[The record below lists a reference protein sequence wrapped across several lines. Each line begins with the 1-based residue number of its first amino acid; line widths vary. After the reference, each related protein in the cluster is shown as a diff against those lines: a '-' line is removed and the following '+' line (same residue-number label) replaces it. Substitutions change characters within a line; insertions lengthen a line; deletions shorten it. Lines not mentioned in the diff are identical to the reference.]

1 MMDDLTFYLLG
12 GLAALAGLLWAV
24 GCAVHALLHKKDP
37 QAALAWVA
45 CIFFLP
51 FLGTLAYTFFGV
63 SRANSLAA
71 RLLDEAA
78 QWQVRS
84 DAEIDRELQDAYA
97 ELSNADSGDTGA
109 VRLSGTDVCR
119 AACVGRAIS
128 GRPLLGGNRLE
139 LLKNGEEAYP
149 AMLAAIDAAERMVCL
164 STYIFKGDET
174 GRAFSDAL
182 GRAAERGVDVRL
194 IIDGMGGVL
203 YSLRKPWKAL
213 RARGVKV
220 EMFLPPRLWPPML
233 CLNLR
238 THRKVLTC
246 DGQVAF
252 TGGMNIG
259 DHHLV
264 SLPKKGRVQD
274 VHFRCTGPVA
284 ARLEEAFLMDWAFVS
299 HKATVPSVPRLS
311 HKGDTLCRLVFDGL
325 GRSREDIHELI
336 CGVISTASR
345 QVTIFT
351 PYFIPPRE
359 LVGALIAAAQRGVQ
373 VDIILPEKNNLFY
386 VHHASRHIQA
396 GLVEKGIR
404 IWYQPA
410 PFAHTKLLTVDG
422 CYALF
427 GSANLDPRSLFL
439 NFELN
444 VEAVDTVFRTQLDE
458 YTDEVLA
465 RSRRLTSADYA
476 RRRLPMRLFDALCW
490 LMGPYI

>member
-1 MMDDLTFYLLG
+1 MDDFTFYLLG
-12 GLAALAGLLWAV
+12 GVAALIGFSWAV
-24 GCAVHALLHKKDP
+24 GCAIHALLHKKDP

-78 QWQVRS
+78 KWQVKADSEVDRELTDSSEGYS
-84 DAEIDRELQDAYA
+84 DAEACDVA
-97 ELSNADSGDTGA
+97 EPHI
-109 VRLSGTDVCR
+109 SGTDLCR
-119 AACVGRAIS
+119 AACVGRSIT

-149 AMLAAIDAAERMVCL
+149 AMLAAIDAATRMVCL
-164 STYIFKGDET
+164 STYIFKGDDT
-174 GRAFSDAL
+174 GRAFSEAL

-203 YSLRKPWKAL
+203 YSLKKPWKAL

-246 DGQVAF
+246 DGEVAF

-259 DHHLV
+259 DHHLI
-264 SLPKKGRVQD
+264 SLPTKGRVQD

-299 HKATVPSVPRLS
+299 HKATVPAMPKLARE
-311 HKGDTLCRLVFDGL
+311 GDTLCRLVFDGL
-325 GRSREDIHELI
+325 GHSREDIHELI
-336 CGVISTASR
+336 CGVISTASQR
-345 QVTIFT
+345 VTIFT

-359 LVGALIAAAQRGVQ
+359 LIGALVAAVQRGVQ
-373 VDIILPEKNNLFY
+373 VDIVLPEKNNLFY

-410 PFAHTKLLTVDG
+410 PFAHTKLLMVDG

-444 VEAVDTVFRTQLDE
+444 VEAVDTEFRAQLDE
-458 YTDEVLA
+458 YADDILS
-465 RSRRLTSADYA
+465 RSRRLTSGDYA
-476 RRRLPMRLFDALCW
+476 RRSLPVRLFDAACW

>member
-1 MMDDLTFYLLG
+1 MDNSTLYLLG
-12 GLAALAGLLWAV
+12 GLAALAGFLWAA
-24 GCAVHALLHKKDP
+24 GCAAHALLHKKDS

-51 FLGTLAYTFFGV
+51 FLGSLAYSLFGV

-78 QWQVRS
+78 QWQGRR
-84 DAEIDRELQDAYA
+84 DTDMDRALASE
-97 ELSNADSGDTGA
+97 ADPACG
-109 VRLSGTDVCR
+109 LICK
-119 AACVGRAIS
+119 AACVGRAIT
-128 GRPLLGGNRLE
+128 GRPFLHGNRVE

-149 AMLAAIDAAERMVCL
+149 AMLAAIDAAENMVCL
-164 STYIFKGDET
+164 STYIFKGDGM

-203 YSLRKPWKAL
+203 YSLRKPWKSL
-213 RARGVKV
+213 KERGVKV
-220 EMFLPPRLWPPML
+220 EMFLPPRLWPPMF

-264 SLPKKGRVQD
+264 ARPGKGRVQD

-284 ARLEEAFLMDWAFVS
+284 AKLEEAFLMDWAFVS
-299 HKATVPSVPRLS
+299 RRATTPAVPHLS
-311 HKGDTLCRLVFDGL
+311 HEGTTACRLVFDGL

-336 CGVISTASR
+336 CGVISAASER
-345 QVTIFT
+345 VTIFT

-359 LVGALIAAAQRGVQ
+359 LSGALISAAQRGVQ
-373 VDIILPEKNNLFY
+373 VDIILPEKNNIFY
-386 VHHASRHIQA
+386 VHHASQHIQA
-396 GLVEKGIR
+396 QLAEKNVR
-404 IWYQPA
+404 LWYQPA
-410 PFAHTKLLTVDG
+410 PFAHTKLLLVDG
-422 CYALF
+422 SYALF

-444 VEAVDTVFRTQLDE
+444 VEAVDPAFRAQLDS
-458 YTDEVLA
+458 YAAEVLS
-465 RSRRLTSADYA
+465 RSRRLTPADYT
-476 RRRLPMRLFDALCW
+476 RRSLPARLFDAACW
-490 LMGPYI
+490 LMSPYI